1 MGVSGLKSQ
10 SLLLQNFKKKIE
22 QACEE
27 IPDEMCRKVCHSV
40 LQRFRDC
47 LDNEG
52 QFLSY

>member
-1 MGVSGLKSQ
+1 MTRVEE
-10 SLLLQNFKKKIE
+10 KIE

-27 IPDEMCRKVCHSV
+27 IPEQMCRKACHSV